1 MRGVSRESLIRAR
14 ERVDEA
20 PDATGEDAASGELF
34 AVLRLLDREGGLRRV
49 LSDPS
54 LPGERKS
61 DLLRDLLGEQVGE
74 RALAMLDGIVRSR
87 WSKARDFT
95 DAVEIVAVDA
105 EVARAQQ
112 AGQLDELEDEL
123 FRFGRIVAAEP
134 ALRNALVDPALPD
147 ERKQGLIDSLLA
159 DRATAATVRLVRQL
173 TIHPR
178 GRSFDSG
185 LADYARLA
193 AERRERLLA
202 HVRVAVPMSEEQ
214 RERLA
219 VALAETYGHQVQL
232 NVEVDPT
239 VVGGLLVQVGDE
251 VIDGTVSRRLEEA
264 RRRLAG

>member
-193 AERRERLLA
+193 AERRERL
-202 HVRVAVPMSEEQ
+202 
-214 RERLA
+214 A